1 MRQLKSLPSSNLYE
15 SNKTF
20 IKMLSDGFIL
30 KRENRSEKVIYVQ
43 LIDYQG
49 LEKQRSPHADKS
61 ITIVAQDKA
70 DYIDNNI
77 YKFVTQLEIS
87 GSESNDYLY
96 GTSETK
102 LRKIIYRILATF
114 QSRIPCLIMNFK
126 SPLVI

>member
-1 MRQLKSLPSSNLYE
+1 
-15 SNKTF
+15 
-20 IKMLSDGFIL
+20 MLSDGFIL

-126 SPLVI
+126 PPLVI